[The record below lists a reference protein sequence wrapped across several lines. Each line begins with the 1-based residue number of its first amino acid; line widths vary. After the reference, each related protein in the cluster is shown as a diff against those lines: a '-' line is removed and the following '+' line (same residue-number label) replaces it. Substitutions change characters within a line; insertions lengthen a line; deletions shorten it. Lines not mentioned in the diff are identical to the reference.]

1 MDTSKG
7 SDGDTA
13 GVCRRTASGF
23 PRAAH
28 GRTAARDRHVPPV
41 GRLPA
46 VRTGLRPS
54 ALGRYKIDRANDH
67 PGDRAADDRGRAD
80 RPADGREPSPQ
91 GPHALQ
97 DAGRDRQP
105 TRRGCRRARLAIHT
119 ARRSTPPHRKTRRHP
134 SGEGRV
140 PNFRPTA
147 TLLGSGPA
155 GPPSLVPPRR
165 LQGRSVPPS
174 LWLGPVLPSCGRP
187 AGGPSGAGA
196 PALPRRGPAGH
207 QRPAHDPEGPS
218 CPDRHRHVPARF
230 PCHQRSARSAAQVA
244 SCCRAPS
251 ARSSVAP
258 CCAATTGGTPR
269 ATVVV
274 TCGALLRRRPY
285 RRSAERPANP
295 RRSA

>member
-54 ALGRYKIDRANDH
+54 ALGRYKADRANVH

-97 DAGRDRQP
+97 DAAAIANLRDAVAAERDWP
-105 TRRGCRRARLAIHT
+105 TTPRGDPPRRTVRLAAT
-119 ARRSTPPHRKTRRHP
+119 AAARDAFRP
-134 SGEGRV
+134 SGQ
-140 PNFRPTA
+140 
-147 TLLGSGPA
+147 
-155 GPPSLVPPRR
+155 PPRCWVLVPP
-165 LQGRSVPPS
+165 
-174 LWLGPVLPSCGRP
+174 VLP
-187 AGGPSGAGA
+187 A
-196 PALPRRGPAGH
+196 
-207 QRPAHDPEGPS
+207 
-218 CPDRHRHVPARF
+218 
-230 PCHQRSARSAAQVA
+230 
-244 SCCRAPS
+244 
-251 ARSSVAP
+251 
-258 CCAATTGGTPR
+258 
-269 ATVVV
+269 
-274 TCGALLRRRPY
+274 
-285 RRSAERPANP
+285 
-295 RRSA
+295 